1 MLLAAALALTATVT
15 GSTSASALSSPPP
28 TPEETA
34 TGEMTPAPGET
45 TSPGE
50 MTSPAPQGSP
60 EGPGCSALEG
70 ALPGIADKPVASALG
85 DVPDLSSLAEAVNQA
100 GLADKLNQAEDI
112 TVFAPSNDAFDAI
125 PQEAKDRVMAD
136 KEELTRILT
145 YHVVE
150 GRKAPADMEDVTLKT
165 LEGGELTTKGSG
177 EDLTIN
183 DAKVTCGNIST
194 GNATV
199 YVIDKVLMPQ

>member
-1 MLLAAALALTATVT
+1 MKRMLLAAALALTATVT
-15 GSTSASALSSPPP
+15 GSTSVSALSSPPP

-34 TGEMTPAPGET
+34 TGEMTPSPGET
-45 TSPGE
+45 TSPDE
-50 MTSPAPQGSP
+50 MTTPSPQ
-60 EGPGCSALEG
+60 GPGCSALEG
-70 ALPGIADKPVASALG
+70 ALAGIADKPVASALG
-85 DVPDLSSLAEAVNQA
+85 DVPDLSSLAEAVNKA

-125 PQEAKDRVMAD
+125 PQDARDRVMAD

-150 GRKAPADMEDVTLKT
+150 GRKAPADLEDVTLKT

>member
-15 GSTSASALSSPPP
+15 GSTSVSALSSPPP

-34 TGEMTPAPGET
+34 TGEMTPSPGET
-45 TSPGE
+45 TSPDE
-50 MTSPAPQGSP
+50 MTTPSPQ
-60 EGPGCSALEG
+60 GPGCSALEG
-70 ALPGIADKPVASALG
+70 ALSGIADKPVGSALG
-85 DVPDLSSLAEAVNQA
+85 DVPDLSSLAEAVKQA
-100 GLADKLNQAEDI
+100 GLADKLNQSEDI

-125 PQEAKDRVMAD
+125 PQDARDRVMAD
-136 KEELTRILT
+136 KEELTRILS

-150 GRKAPADMEDVTLKT
+150 GRKAPADLEDVTLKT
-165 LEGGELTTKGSG
+165 MEGGELTTKGSG

-194 GNATV
+194 RNATV

>member
-1 MLLAAALALTATVT
+1 MLLAAALALTATVA

-28 TPEETA
+28 SPEETA
-34 TGEMTPAPGET
+34 TGEMTP
-45 TSPGE
+45 SPDGA
-50 MTSPAPQGSP
+50 SPSPQGSP
-60 EGPGCSALEG
+60 VGPGCSTLEG
-70 ALPGIADKPVASALG
+70 ALPGIADKPVASALA
-85 DVPDLSSLAEAVNQA
+85 DVPDLSSLAEAVKQA
-100 GLADKLNQAEDI
+100 GLAEQLNEADDI

-125 PQEAKDRVMAD
+125 PQDARDRVMAD

-150 GRKAPADMEDVTLKT
+150 GRKAPADMEDITLKT
-165 LEGGELTTKGSG
+165 LEGGELTVKGSG

-199 YVIDKVLMPQ
+199 YIIDKVLMPQ